1 MKGLEILLQLP
12 SDVVQNFETEVL
24 KVYGRQG
31 LNKKLGFNY
40 TNFGQMLSKSF
51 SPVHSIKGRE
61 YWNSV
66 LVGQLQL
73 II

>member
-1 MKGLEILLQLP
+1 MKGLEILLKLP

-24 KVYGRQG
+24 KVYGRSG
-31 LNKKLGFNY
+31 LNKKLGFDY
-40 TNFGQMLSKSF
+40 TDFGQMVSKSF

-61 YWNSV
+61 YWKSV

-73 II
+73 TV